1 MVEERTVEEEKA
13 AAAPTETE
21 ESVETAM
28 VEATLGQMVE
38 DWD

>member
-1 MVEERTVEEEKA
+1 MEERTVEEAKA

-28 VEATLGQMVE
+28 VEATLAQRVE

>member
-1 MVEERTVEEEKA
+1 MEEEKA

-28 VEATLGQMVE
+28 VEGTLAQRVE

>member
-1 MVEERTVEEEKA
+1 MEERTVEEEKA

>member
-1 MVEERTVEEEKA
+1 MVEEEKA
-13 AAAPTETE
+13 AVVPTETE

>member
-1 MVEERTVEEEKA
+1 MEERTVEEEKA

-28 VEATLGQMVE
+28 VEATLAQRVE